1 MCIQTQLPG
10 QQFSAY
16 RDPRPLYA
24 TEPSTPLR
32 STLDPSTR
40 STLDPSTLNPL
51 RHPLRSTLDPLR
63 PQSMPSGLEPLSQKL
78 YALYV

>member
-24 TEPSTPLR
+24 TEPSTSLR
-32 STLDPSTR
+32 LP
-40 STLDPSTLNPL
+40 LDPSTLNPL

-63 PQSMPSGLEPLSQKL
+63 TRSMEPGLDPLRQKL